1 MMVIVGVM
9 MGGGAGFVNAEV
21 PTANS
26 TGVPTANS
34 TGNNVNV
41 QNQTITK
48 LENPLKVNSVQQV
61 IYLAV
66 DIATYAGVAFAILA
80 LIYVGFKFVLAQG
93 SEDKLKEAK
102 AWFLYIIVGLAI
114 LISAKVIVEIVKN
127 TLSDA
132 GVVDKSVFNQ
142 NI

>member
-1 MMVIVGVM
+1 
-9 MGGGAGFVNAEV
+9 MGGDMVFAVGTTV
-21 PTANS
+21 T
-26 TGVPTANS
+26 
-34 TGNNVNV
+34 NVNGTTV
-41 QNQTITK
+41 TNINPTNTNQSVTK
-48 LENPLKVNSVQQV
+48 IENPLKVNSVQQV

-80 LIYVGFKFVLAQG
+80 LIYVGFKFVMAQG

-102 AWFLYIIVGLAI
+102 SWFLYIIVGLAI